1 MIDVPL
7 RKNKQVFASSVE
19 ETMGVLQKL
28 GAFKNTT
35 TGFTYIKTVSLRSIS
50 QVCDVQDELRRGNIL
65 ILDTLEILSQGETA
79 ILEFKRALEQ
89 IKGTVRELGG
99 SLGRLGEQYIIATP
113 NPHLKINA

>member
-1 MIDVPL
+1 MPF
-7 RKNKQVFASSVE
+7 RKKDHVFASSVE

-35 TGFTYIKTVSLRSIS
+35 TGFTYIKTMSLRSLS
-50 QVCDVQDELRRGNIL
+50 QVPNVQDELRRGNIL
-65 ILDTLEILSQGETA
+65 ILDTLEMLNQGEA
-79 ILEFKRALEQ
+79 VLLEFKRALEQ

-99 SLGRLGEQYIIATP
+99 SIGRLGEQYIIATP